1 MIDVLFEQR
10 VIQNPGLAAE
20 AIWYAVYEAY
30 DTKGR
35 TEGVSFPLSFLI
47 LPLTFHQRS
56 AMALTSKTQ
65 PGALYKA
72 LSEDRE
78 ITVGLQARMQAMSKR
93 TFAGL
98 SIGFQ
103 TGLLQLDSDHERH
116 LIPGRK
122 SSPISHATD
131 EVKTILGAA
140 KRVGQAF
147 AEMNLVQ
154 LATQLNVR
162 F

>member
-10 VIQNPGLAAE
+10 VIQNPGIAAE
-20 AIWYAVYEAY
+20 TIWHAVYEAY

-35 TEGVSFPLSFLI
+35 TEGVSLPLAFLV
-47 LPLTFHQRS
+47 LPLTFHRQS
-56 AMALTSKTQ
+56 AMALAAKMQ

-78 ITVGLQARMQAMSKR
+78 ITVGLQPRMQAMAKR

-98 SIGFQ
+98 SIAFQ
-103 TGLLQLDSDHERH
+103 TGLLQLDPDHERH

-122 SSPISHATD
+122 SSPVSHATD
-131 EVKTILGAA
+131 EVKTIFGAA

-147 AEMNLVQ
+147 AEMNVVQ
-154 LATQLNVR
+154 LATQLNIR